1 MNISVLGL
9 GYVGA
14 VSAACL
20 AARGHNVIGVDINPL
35 KVEMINQGR
44 APVIERDL
52 SDLVSSG
59 VENGRLAATSD
70 LAYAVSKSELSLI
83 CVGTPS
89 APNGGLDTT
98 GLERVATSLGS
109 ALPSTTRRHT
119 VVVRSTVLPGTCR
132 GAVRPLIEAS
142 SGMVAGRDFGLAMN
156 PEFLREGSSIA
167 DFLAP
172 AKTVIGQF
180 DQASGDAAQALAE
193 GLPGENFRVSLELAE
208 MTKYA
213 ENTFHAL
220 KITFAN
226 EIGVASKRFGVDS
239 HELMQILCSDHKLN
253 ISAAYLRPGFAFGG
267 SCLPKD
273 LRALVHAAHRGDIE
287 LPLVES
293 ILRSNERHL
302 QRGVDAV
309 VALDRRRVGVLGLSF
324 KAGTDDLRES
334 PMVELCERLIGKG
347 FELKIYDSGVSLSRL
362 TGANREYIERRIP
375 HLSAL
380 LTDTVQEVI
389 DHAEVCVVGAGAREA
404 LKALD
409 ARDDLFIVDLVRPGV
424 SSDDRDRYVG
434 LAW

>member
-9 GYVGA
+9 GYVGS

-20 AARGHNVIGVDINPL
+20 AARGHHVIGVDINPL
-35 KVEMINQGR
+35 KVEMINEGR
-44 APVIERDL
+44 APVIEPNL

-70 LAYAVSKSELSLI
+70 LVYAVSESELSLI

-109 ALPSTTRRHT
+109 ALPSTSRRHT

-132 GAVRPLIEAS
+132 GTIRPLIEAS

-156 PEFLREGSSIA
+156 PEFLREGHSIA
-167 DFLAP
+167 DFLTP

-193 GLPGENFRVSLELAE
+193 GLPGESFRVSLELAE

-220 KITFAN
+220 KIAFAN
-226 EIGVASKRFGVDS
+226 EIGVASKRFNVDS

-273 LRALVHAAHRGDIE
+273 LRALVHAARRGDVE

-293 ILRSNERHL
+293 ILRSNERHF

-347 FELKIYDSGVSLSRL
+347 FELKIYDPEVSLSRL

-375 HLSAL
+375 HVSAL
-380 LTDTVQEVI
+380 LTDTIQEVI

-404 LKALD
+404 LKALE
-409 ARDDLFIVDLVRPGV
+409 RRSDLFIVDLVRPGL
-424 SSDDRDRYVG
+424 SSDGRERYVG

>member
-20 AARGHNVIGVDINPL
+20 AARGHYVIGVDINPL

-44 APVIERDL
+44 APVIEPDL

-59 VENGRLAATSD
+59 VANGRLAATSD

-132 GAVRPLIEAS
+132 GTVRPLIEAS

-226 EIGVASKRFGVDS
+226 EIGVASKRFNVDS

-253 ISAAYLRPGFAFGG
+253 ISVAYLRPGFAFGG

-273 LRALVHAAHRGDIE
+273 LRALVHAAGRGDIE

>member
-1 MNISVLGL
+1 M
-9 GYVGA
+9 
-14 VSAACL
+14 
-20 AARGHNVIGVDINPL
+20 
-35 KVEMINQGR
+35 
-44 APVIERDL
+44 
-52 SDLVSSG
+52 
-59 VENGRLAATSD
+59 
-70 LAYAVSKSELSLI
+70 
-83 CVGTPS
+83 
-89 APNGGLDTT
+89 
-98 GLERVATSLGS
+98 
-109 ALPSTTRRHT
+109 
-119 VVVRSTVLPGTCR
+119 
-132 GAVRPLIEAS
+132 
-142 SGMVAGRDFGLAMN
+142 AGRDFGLAMN
-156 PEFLREGSSIA
+156 PEFLREGHSIA
-167 DFLAP
+167 DFLSP

-180 DQASGDAAQALAE
+180 DHASGDAAQSLAE
-193 GLPGENFRVSLELAE
+193 GLPGKSFRVSLELAE

-220 KITFAN
+220 KIAFAN
-226 EIGVASKRFGVDS
+226 EIGVASKRFNVDS
-239 HELMQILCSDHKLN
+239 HELMQILCADLKLN
-253 ISAAYLRPGFAFGG
+253 ISPAYLRPGFAFGG

-273 LRALVHAAHRGDIE
+273 LRALVHAARRGDVE

-347 FELKIYDSGVSLSRL
+347 FELKIYDPGVSLSRL

-380 LTDTVQEVI
+380 LTDTVKEVI

-404 LKALD
+404 LKALET
-409 ARDDLFIVDLVRPGV
+409 RNDLFIVDLVRPGL
-424 SSDDRDRYVG
+424 SSDGRERYVG

>member
-1 MNISVLGL
+1 MNISVFGL
-9 GYVGA
+9 GYVGS

-20 AARGHNVIGVDINPL
+20 ASRGHHVIGVDVNPL

-44 APVIERDL
+44 APVIEPDL
-52 SDLVSSG
+52 TDLVSS
-59 VENGRLAATSD
+59 VVRSGRLAATSD
-70 LAYAVSKSELSLI
+70 VAYAVSESELSLI

-89 APNGGLDTT
+89 APNGGLDTS

-109 ALPSTTRRHT
+109 ALPSTSRRHT
-119 VVVRSTVLPGTCR
+119 VVVRSTVLPGTCQ
-132 GAVRPLIEAS
+132 GTIRPLIEAS

-156 PEFLREGSSIA
+156 PEFLREGHSIA

-180 DQASGDAAQALAE
+180 DQASGDAVQALAE
-193 GLPGENFRVSLELAE
+193 GLPGESFRVSLELAE

-220 KITFAN
+220 KIAFAN
-226 EIGVASKRFGVDS
+226 EIGVASKRFNVDS

-273 LRALVHAAHRGDIE
+273 LRALVHAARRGDVE

-347 FELKIYDSGVSLSRL
+347 FELKIYDPGVALSRL

-380 LTDTVQEVI
+380 LTDTVKDVI

-404 LKALD
+404 LKALE
-409 ARDDLFIVDLVRPGV
+409 RRNDLIIVDLVRPGL
-424 SSDDRDRYVG
+424 SSDGLERYVG

>member
-9 GYVGA
+9 GYVGS

-20 AARGHNVIGVDINPL
+20 AARGHHVIGVDINPL
-35 KVEMINQGR
+35 KVEMINEGR
-44 APVIERDL
+44 APVIEPNL

-59 VENGRLAATSD
+59 VETGRLAATSD
-70 LAYAVSKSELSLI
+70 LVCAVSESELSLI

-109 ALPSTTRRHT
+109 VLPSTSRRHT

-132 GAVRPLIEAS
+132 GTIRPLIEAS

-156 PEFLREGSSIA
+156 PEFLREGHSIA

-193 GLPGENFRVSLELAE
+193 GLPGESFRVSLELAE

-220 KITFAN
+220 KIAFAN
-226 EIGVASKRFGVDS
+226 EIGVASKRFNVDS

-273 LRALVHAAHRGDIE
+273 LRALVHAARRGDVE

-347 FELKIYDSGVSLSRL
+347 FELKIYDPEVSLSRL

-375 HLSAL
+375 HVSAL
-380 LTDTVQEVI
+380 LRDTIQEVI

-404 LKALD
+404 LKALET
-409 ARDDLFIVDLVRPGV
+409 RNDLFIVDLVRPGLG
-424 SSDDRDRYVG
+424 SDGRDGYVG

>member
-9 GYVGA
+9 GYVGS

-20 AARGHNVIGVDINPL
+20 AARGHHVIGVDINPL
-35 KVEMINQGR
+35 KVEMINEGR
-44 APVIERDL
+44 APVIEPNL

-70 LAYAVSKSELSLI
+70 LVYAVSESELSLI

-109 ALPSTTRRHT
+109 ALPSTSRRHT

-132 GAVRPLIEAS
+132 GTIRPLIEAS

-156 PEFLREGSSIA
+156 PEFLREGHSIA
-167 DFLAP
+167 DFLTP

-193 GLPGENFRVSLELAE
+193 GLPGESFRVSLELAE

-220 KITFAN
+220 KIAFAN
-226 EIGVASKRFGVDS
+226 EIGVASKRFNVDS
-239 HELMQILCSDHKLN
+239 HELMQILCSDYKLN

-273 LRALVHAAHRGDIE
+273 LRALVHAARRGDVE

-293 ILRSNERHL
+293 ILRSNERHF

-347 FELKIYDSGVSLSRL
+347 FELKIYDPEVSLSRL

-375 HLSAL
+375 HVSAL
-380 LTDTVQEVI
+380 LTDTIQEVI

-404 LKALD
+404 LKALE
-409 ARDDLFIVDLVRPGV
+409 RRNDLFIVDLVRPGL
-424 SSDDRDRYVG
+424 SSDGRERYVG

>member
-1 MNISVLGL
+1 
-9 GYVGA
+9 
-14 VSAACL
+14 
-20 AARGHNVIGVDINPL
+20 
-35 KVEMINQGR
+35 
-44 APVIERDL
+44 
-52 SDLVSSG
+52 
-59 VENGRLAATSD
+59 
-70 LAYAVSKSELSLI
+70 
-83 CVGTPS
+83 
-89 APNGGLDTT
+89 
-98 GLERVATSLGS
+98 
-109 ALPSTTRRHT
+109 
-119 VVVRSTVLPGTCR
+119 
-132 GAVRPLIEAS
+132 
-142 SGMVAGRDFGLAMN
+142 MVAGRDFGLAMN
-156 PEFLREGSSIA
+156 PEFLREGHSIA

-180 DQASGDAAQALAE
+180 DQASGDAVQALAE
-193 GLPGENFRVSLELAE
+193 GLPGESFRVSLELAE

-220 KITFAN
+220 KIAFAN
-226 EIGVASKRFGVDS
+226 EIGVASKRFNVDS

-273 LRALVHAAHRGDIE
+273 LRALVHAARRGDVE

-324 KAGTDDLRES
+324 KAETDDLRES

-347 FELKIYDSGVSLSRL
+347 FELKIYDPGVALSRL

-380 LTDTVQEVI
+380 LTDTVKDVI

-404 LKALD
+404 LKALE
-409 ARDDLFIVDLVRPGV
+409 RRNDLIIVDLVRPGL
-424 SSDDRDRYVG
+424 SSDGLERYVG

>member
-1 MNISVLGL
+1 MNISVFGL
-9 GYVGA
+9 GYVGS

-20 AARGHNVIGVDINPL
+20 ASRGHHVVGVDVNPL

-44 APVIERDL
+44 APVIEPDL
-52 SDLVSSG
+52 TELVSS
-59 VENGRLAATSD
+59 VVRSGRLAATSD
-70 LAYAVSKSELSLI
+70 VAYAVSESELSLI

-109 ALPSTTRRHT
+109 TLGSTSRRHT
-119 VVVRSTVLPGTCR
+119 VVVRATVLPGTCR
-132 GAVRPLIEAS
+132 NTILPLLETS
-142 SGMVAGRDFGLAMN
+142 SRLRAGRDFGLAMN

-172 AKTVIGQF
+172 AKTVIGQY
-180 DQASGDAAQALAE
+180 DQESGDAAQALSE
-193 GLPGENFRVSLELAE
+193 GLPGHTFRVSLELAE

-213 ENTFHAL
+213 ENAFHAL

-226 EIGVASKRFGVDS
+226 EIGVASKAFDVDS
-239 HELMQILCSDHKLN
+239 HELMQILCSDEKLN

-273 LRALVHAAHRGDIE
+273 LRALVHAARRSDLE
-287 LPLVES
+287 LPLVENV
-293 ILRSNERHL
+293 LRSNERHL

-324 KAGTDDLRES
+324 KPGTDDLRES

-347 FELKIYDSGVSLSRL
+347 FELKIYDPEVSLARL

-375 HLSAL
+375 HVSAL
-380 LTDTVQEVI
+380 LTDTIQDVI
-389 DHAEVCVVGAGAREA
+389 DHAEVCVVGAAGREA
-404 LKALD
+404 LEALET
-409 ARDDLFIVDLVRPGV
+409 RNDLFIVDLVRPGV
-424 SSDDRDRYVG
+424 GSDGRERYVG

>member
-9 GYVGA
+9 GYVGS

-20 AARGHNVIGVDINPL
+20 AARGHHVIGVDINPL
-35 KVEMINQGR
+35 KVEMINEGR
-44 APVIERDL
+44 APVIEPNL

-70 LAYAVSKSELSLI
+70 LVYAVSESELSLI

-109 ALPSTTRRHT
+109 ALPSTSRRHT

-132 GAVRPLIEAS
+132 GTIRPLIEAS

-156 PEFLREGSSIA
+156 PEFLREGHSIA
-167 DFLAP
+167 DFLTP

-193 GLPGENFRVSLELAE
+193 GLPGESFRVSLELAE

-220 KITFAN
+220 KIAFAN
-226 EIGVASKRFGVDS
+226 EIGVASKRFNVDS

-273 LRALVHAAHRGDIE
+273 LRALVHAARRGDVE

-293 ILRSNERHL
+293 ILRSNERHF

-347 FELKIYDSGVSLSRL
+347 FELKIYDPEVSLSRL

-375 HLSAL
+375 HVSAF
-380 LTDTVQEVI
+380 LTDTIQEVI

-404 LKALD
+404 LKALE
-409 ARDDLFIVDLVRPGV
+409 RRNDLFIVDLVRPGL
-424 SSDDRDRYVG
+424 SSDGRERYVG

>member
-9 GYVGA
+9 GYVGS

-20 AARGHNVIGVDINPL
+20 AARGHHVIGVDINPL
-35 KVEMINQGR
+35 KVEMINEGR
-44 APVIERDL
+44 APVIEPNL

-70 LAYAVSKSELSLI
+70 LVYAVSESELSLI

-109 ALPSTTRRHT
+109 ALPSTSRRHT

-132 GAVRPLIEAS
+132 GTIRPLIEAA

-156 PEFLREGSSIA
+156 PEFLREGHSIA
-167 DFLAP
+167 DFLTP

-193 GLPGENFRVSLELAE
+193 GLPGESFRVSLELAE

-220 KITFAN
+220 KIAFAN
-226 EIGVASKRFGVDS
+226 EIGVASKRFNVDS

-273 LRALVHAAHRGDIE
+273 LRALVHAARRGDVE

-293 ILRSNERHL
+293 ILRSNERHF

-347 FELKIYDSGVSLSRL
+347 FELKIYDPEVSLSRL

-375 HLSAL
+375 HVSAF
-380 LTDTVQEVI
+380 LTDTIQEVI

-404 LKALD
+404 LKALE
-409 ARDDLFIVDLVRPGV
+409 RRNDLFIVDLVRPGL
-424 SSDDRDRYVG
+424 SSDGRERYVG